1 MAKKFVFKRNQSI
14 GQASAELDYHF
25 LDKCFVDTGDL
36 EIVRSCDDQRCILVG
51 RTGAGKSA
59 LISQLEKIED
69 NVITIRPE
77 ALALTYIANSNIIN
91 FFLEAGVKMDIFYR
105 LLWRHIFVV
114 EVLKA
119 HFHIDSE
126 ESKTSF
132 VTHLWALLPKDKKH
146 QRALDYLKEWGDSF
160 WEDTEYRIKEVTK
173 KIEQE
178 LAGSIDG
185 KVMGVGGLSLQM
197 AKKLSEEQKAEVVN
211 QAQEVVNQA
220 QVRELFTIIEL
231 LEDTLIND
239 PQKKYFIAID
249 RLDEDWTTDN
259 IKYRLIRALIETTFE
274 FAKVRNVKI
283 IVVLR
288 VDLIDRVFRFT
299 RDTGFQEEKFRTSML
314 HLSWSRDNLVEILD
328 TRINELVREQY
339 TTQKVTHRDF
349 LPAKIFNQNTIDYML
364 ARTHYR
370 PRDLIQFF
378 NKCIY
383 HADGQARIEPKIIR
397 DAEGAYSRERI
408 RALADEWFGLYP
420 NIIHLAKLLKG
431 KKESFTMGEISNTE
445 FDDNCLE
452 LLISGEAIDG
462 VDKAYMD

>member
-1 MAKKFVFKRNQSI
+1 M
-14 GQASAELDYHF
+14 H
-25 LDKCFVDTGDL
+25 
-36 EIVRSCDDQRCILVG
+36 
-51 RTGAGKSA
+51 
-59 LISQLEKIED
+59 
-69 NVITIRPE
+69 
-77 ALALTYIANSNIIN
+77 
-91 FFLEAGVKMDIFYR
+91 
-105 LLWRHIFVV
+105 
-114 EVLKA
+114 
-119 HFHIDSE
+119 
-126 ESKTSF
+126 
-132 VTHLWALLPKDKKH
+132 
-146 QRALDYLKEWGDSF
+146 
-160 WEDTEYRIKEVTK
+160 
-173 KIEQE
+173 
-178 LAGSIDG
+178 
-185 KVMGVGGLSLQM
+185 
-197 AKKLSEEQKAEVVN
+197 
-211 QAQEVVNQA
+211 
-220 QVRELFTIIEL
+220 
-231 LEDTLIND
+231 
-239 PQKKYFIAID
+239 
-249 RLDEDWTTDN
+249 
-259 IKYRLIRALIETTFE
+259 LIETTFE

-288 VDLIDRVFRFT
+288 VDLRIDRVFRFT

-452 LLISGEAIDG
+452 LLEYLEKQLMGLIRLTW
-462 VDKAYMD
+462 M

>member
-146 QRALDYLKEWGDSF
+146 QRALDYLKEWGDLF

-197 AKKLSEEQKAEVVN
+197 AKKLSEEQKAEVV
-211 QAQEVVNQA
+211 
-220 QVRELFTIIEL
+220 
-231 LEDTLIND
+231 D
-239 PQKKYFIAID
+239 K
-249 RLDEDWTTDN
+249 
-259 IKYRLIRALIETTFE
+259 
-274 FAKVRNVKI
+274 
-283 IVVLR
+283 LR
-288 VDLIDRVFRFT
+288 R
-299 RDTGFQEEKFRTSML
+299 
-314 HLSWSRDNLVEILD
+314 
-328 TRINELVREQY
+328 
-339 TTQKVTHRDF
+339 
-349 LPAKIFNQNTIDYML
+349 
-364 ARTHYR
+364 
-370 PRDLIQFF
+370 
-378 NKCIY
+378 
-383 HADGQARIEPKIIR
+383 
-397 DAEGAYSRERI
+397 
-408 RALADEWFGLYP
+408 
-420 NIIHLAKLLKG
+420 
-431 KKESFTMGEISNTE
+431 
-445 FDDNCLE
+445 
-452 LLISGEAIDG
+452 
-462 VDKAYMD
+462 